1 MSWAGS
7 IYWLSMPED
16 FVIWLTISV
25 FTSSQWLFALINSF
39 KAFALSSWVRQS
51 LLISLFIPLV
61 ILVLSEQQQWQHS
74 TQHWAICGFIL
85 RVNVF
90 FFFFV
95 FFLIARRLS
104 LVESKFS
111 SAIVFPIKL
120 PSSLF
125 HRICYCLIS
134 VFSHGDIRNR
144 FGNLFRPNN
153 GWHYL
158 HVDLHCS
165 IARVL

>member
-1 MSWAGS
+1 MGTAIS
-7 IYWLSMPED
+7 IN
-16 FVIWLTISV
+16 FSV
-25 FTSSQWLFALINSF
+25 HTVGNSSFIRTTTMTAFNS
-39 KAFALSSWVRQS
+39 ALSNLW
-51 LLISLFIPLV
+51 FHTK
-61 ILVLSEQQQWQHS
+61 SE
-74 TQHWAICGFIL
+74 C
-85 RVNVF
+85 F
-90 FFFFV
+90 FLFFFV